1 MTLQLLTDSALV
13 DKIKDSWRMVKTLE
27 FPIPGDYYY
36 NQIDNGIL
44 YKKQIEIKSEHLPFE
59 LLEYI
64 GNQKTEV
71 VKRILQRCI
80 VEIFAEKFGK
90 GLAKQAIVENRIRVR
105 YD

>member
-1 MTLQLLTDSALV
+1 MTLQLLTNSALA
-13 DKIKDSWRMVKTLE
+13 DKIKASWRMVKTEE

-36 NQIDNGIL
+36 NQIDIGIL
-44 YKKQIEIKSEHLPFE
+44 YRKQIEIKSEHLPFE

-64 GNQKTEV
+64 GTQNTMT

-80 VEIFAEKFGK
+80 LEIFAEKFGG
-90 GLAKQAIVENRIRVR
+90 GLAKQSIIENRIRVR